1 MRTHSIHNGIFAADP
16 LLEWAG
22 DLRAEVLGRLTPDTI
37 GAIAG
42 IAVTGVVS
50 SATVAG
56 VLAAL
61 EGGTTMTSTA
71 IGATSHTAAKLAAGG
86 LAATLTAGGAAAVT
100 GSLPDSAQR
109 FTADA
114 AAHIGLSLP
123 RPEAAISGI
132 RSIDLSVGDVVT
144 VGGAGRVG
152 IRLDGEGLIL
162 TGIEGSA
169 GFTSRVVA
177 ETSDAI
183 IVEFRSATETTSVLL
198 TRVNDQI
205 ASSVTT
211 SSLDATADGEAEEWT
226 DAQADTEA
234 DADAETEAE
243 VDAELHV
250 NIGG

>member
-1 MRTHSIHNGIFAADP
+1 M
-16 LLEWAG
+16 
-22 DLRAEVLGRLTPDTI
+22 LGRLTPDTI

-71 IGATSHTAAKLAAGG
+71 IGATVSVARSQARRRRSRRDTDGRWSGCGDGDPSRQLPS
-86 LAATLTAGGAAAVT
+86 
-100 GSLPDSAQR
+100 GSLPTPPPISGSPCLGQR
-109 FTADA
+109 
-114 AAHIGLSLP
+114 
-123 RPEAAISGI
+123 RPSSGI

-211 SSLDATADGEAEEWT
+211 SSLDATADGEAEERT

-243 VDAELHV
+243 VDAEPT
-250 NIGG
+250 

>member
-1 MRTHSIHNGIFAADP
+1 
-16 LLEWAG
+16 
-22 DLRAEVLGRLTPDTI
+22 
-37 GAIAG
+37 
-42 IAVTGVVS
+42 
-50 SATVAG
+50 
-56 VLAAL
+56 
-61 EGGTTMTSTA
+61 MTSTA
-71 IGATSHTAAKLAAGG
+71 IGATAASHAASKLAAGG
-86 LAATLTAGGAAAVT
+86 LAAALAAGGAAAVT
-100 GSLPDSAQR
+100 GTLPDAAQR

-114 AAHIGLSLP
+114 AAHVGLSLP
-123 RPEAAISGI
+123 RPEVAINGMGSL
-132 RSIDLSVGDVVT
+132 DLSVGDIVT

-152 IRLDGEGLIL
+152 VRLDADGLQL
-162 TGIEGSA
+162 TVIDGNA
-169 GFTSRVVA
+169 GFSARVVT
-177 ETSDAI
+177 ETADAI